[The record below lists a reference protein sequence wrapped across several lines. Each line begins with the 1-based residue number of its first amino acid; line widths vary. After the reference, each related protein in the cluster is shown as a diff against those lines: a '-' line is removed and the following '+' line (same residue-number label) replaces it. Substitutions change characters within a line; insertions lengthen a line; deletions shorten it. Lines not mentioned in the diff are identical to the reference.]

1 MTTTSTT
8 LFGVSPSPQ
17 TKNDIISSRPQ
28 RNSFGV
34 KFPLYD
40 KANPAKG
47 IFDKTQGLDATKGQ
61 VLQLLNTGDGERLML
76 PNFGVNFEQ
85 FLFEPLSEELAV
97 NIKNEVINALNEWI
111 PEVEI
116 VSIFVSE
123 GEAIRGMGLP
133 GIRLQVSITTADS
146 TDQTDISVT
155 L

>member
-1 MTTTSTT
+1 
-8 LFGVSPSPQ
+8 
-17 TKNDIISSRPQ
+17 
-28 RNSFGV
+28 
-34 KFPLYD
+34 
-40 KANPAKG
+40 
-47 IFDKTQGLDATKGQ
+47 
-61 VLQLLNTGDGERLML
+61 ML